1 MAPPGGEVCEISVLF
16 VDVRGFTSLAERLA
30 PAEVAQR
37 LNRFYA
43 LASEAIFKYD
53 GTLDKF
59 VGDQVMAF
67 FGAPLH
73 AKDHP
78 QRAVRVA
85 LLILEGMSKVAQGA
99 PFDPAQDRPFDPAQ
113 DRPFDSA
120 QDRSFDNTQDKLLR
134 VGAGIASG
142 QAFVGNVGAGA
153 VTDYTVLGDTVNVA
167 ARLQGAAASGE
178 ILVTEETY
186 RHVESEFPDAPG
198 RELELKGKSEPVHAR
213 VIVLPR
219 T

>member
-1 MAPPGGEVCEISVLF
+1 LAPPGGEVCDISVLF

-67 FGAPLH
+67 FGAPLY
-73 AKDHP
+73 ARDHP

-85 LLILEGMSKVAQGA
+85 LLILEGMSKLTQGESY
-99 PFDPAQDRPFDPAQ
+99 DD
-113 DRPFDSA
+113 
-120 QDRSFDNTQDKLLR
+120 TQDKLLR

-142 QAFVGNVGAGA
+142 EAFVGNVGGGA

-186 RHVESEFPDAPG
+186 RRVESEFPNAPG
-198 RELELKGKSEPVHAR
+198 RELDLKGKSEPVHAR
-213 VIVLPR
+213 VIAVQR

>member
-1 MAPPGGEVCEISVLF
+1 MAPPGGEVCDISVLF
-16 VDVRGFTSLAERLA
+16 VDVRGFTALAERLA

-78 QRAVRVA
+78 QRATRVA
-85 LLILEGMSKVAQGA
+85 LLILEGMSKLTLGA
-99 PFDPAQDRPFDPAQ
+99 S
-113 DRPFDSA
+113 FDSA
-120 QDRSFDNTQDKLLR
+120 QDRPFGDPQDKPLR

-142 QAFVGNVGAGA
+142 AAFVGNVGGDT

-167 ARLQGAAASGE
+167 ARLQGAAAAGE

-186 RHVESEFPDAPG
+186 RHVESEFPNAPR
-198 RELELKGKSEPVHAR
+198 RELELKGKSNSVHAR
-213 VIVLPR
+213 VIALQR

>member
-1 MAPPGGEVCEISVLF
+1 M
-16 VDVRGFTSLAERLA
+16 RGFTSLAERLA
-30 PAEVAQR
+30 PAEVAQC

-99 PFDPAQDRPFDPAQ
+99 S
-113 DRPFDSA
+113 FDSA
-120 QDRSFDNTQDKLLR
+120 QDRSFDNTQGKLQR

-142 QAFVGNVGAGA
+142 AAFVGNVGAGA
-153 VTDYTVLGDTVNVA
+153 VTDYTVLGDTVNIA

-213 VIVLPR
+213 VIALPR